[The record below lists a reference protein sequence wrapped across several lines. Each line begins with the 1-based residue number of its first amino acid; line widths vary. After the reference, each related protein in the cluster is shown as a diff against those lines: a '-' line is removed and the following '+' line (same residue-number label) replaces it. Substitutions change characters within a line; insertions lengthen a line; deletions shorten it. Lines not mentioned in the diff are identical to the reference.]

1 MIRRGSPWILQRG
14 TPIPRCCHCFTD
26 RPKDTTSDTEG
37 VAGILQRGTPIPR
50 CCHCFIDRPK
60 DKTSD
65 TEGVALDIAAGNP
78 YSTLLP
84 LFHRST

>member
-1 MIRRGSPWILQRG
+1 MIRRGSPWILQPG
-14 TPIPRCCHCFTD
+14 TPIPC
-26 RPKDTTSDTEG
+26 
-37 VAGILQRGTPIPR
+37 

>member
-14 TPIPRCCHCFTD
+14 TPIPLCCHW
-26 RPKDTTSDTEG
+26 
-37 VAGILQRGTPIPR
+37 
-50 CCHCFIDRPK
+50 FIDRPK

-65 TEGVALDIAAGNP
+65 TEAVALDIA